1 MTLRVQTRPKRAIGK
16 GSLAWKQKTNKPAG
30 NKQNKIKPRETA
42 REKRVVTPELLSLQ
56 RTDGQEAILGA

>member
-42 REKRVVTPELLSLQ
+42 REKRVVTPELLSL
-56 RTDGQEAILGA
+56 E